1 MHQNEVSSLTLN
13 EYIASIKEKRIA
25 VVGAG
30 VSNMPLIRLLLENGC
45 DVTVCDKRSLAEMG
59 DTGLELKALGAAL
72 KLGEDYLESLDQ
84 DLIFRTPGLMP
95 FDPHLLAA
103 AEKGSEITSEMEVF
117 FALCP
122 CRTIA
127 VTGSDGK
134 TTTTTVISELLK
146 AAGHTVHLGGNIGRP
161 LLCDVPQMRPE
172 DFAVLEL
179 SSFQLHSM
187 TCRPNVAVITNISPN
202 HLDKHKDYQDYIDA
216 KMSIFSSQTAEDKL
230 VLNLEDGHSAYYA
243 AAARSS
249 LAYFSDKK
257 RVKNGAFCVDGQ
269 LYRVKDGLE
278 RRIMDASEIRI
289 PGEHNVQNYLAAF
302 SATDGLVPDEICRSV
317 ARSFAGVEHRLEHV
331 RELNGVLFINDSIAS
346 SPTRTGAGLRAMKR
360 KPIIIV
366 GGYDKH
372 IAFDGLGDDL
382 CRYAKRVFIT
392 GATAEKIRAAI
403 EASPLYPQSGLHY
416 EMIGSFDEAFRAA
429 AACAE
434 RGDVVLLSPA
444 CAAFDAFKNFAERG
458 AHFKELVMELKN
470 EDIGYQT

>member
-1 MHQNEVSSLTLN
+1 MSYEVILLTLD
-13 EYIASIKEKRIA
+13 EYVNSIKDKRIA

-30 VSNMPLIRLLLENGC
+30 VSNMPLIRLLLEEGC
-45 DVTVCDKRSLAEMG
+45 DVTVCDKRSPEAMSEDG
-59 DTGLELKALGAAL
+59 KELRRLGASL
-72 KLGEDYLESLDQ
+72 VLGEDYLEGLDQ
-84 DLIFRTPGLMP
+84 DIIFRTPGLMP

-103 AEKGSEITSEMEVF
+103 AEKGSVITSEMEVF

-122 CRTIA
+122 CRKIA

-161 LLCDVPQMRPE
+161 LLCDVPQMKKD

-187 TCRPNVAVITNISPN
+187 SCRPDVAVVTNISPN

-216 KMSIFSSQTAEDKL
+216 KMSIFASQRARERL

-249 LAYFSDKK
+249 IAYFSDKS
-257 RVKNGAFCVDGQ
+257 RVENGAFCLDGAI
-269 LYRVKDGLE
+269 YRVKDGAA
-278 RRIMDASEIRI
+278 RRIMDKSEIRL

-302 SATDGLVPDEICRSV
+302 SATEGLVPDEICRSV
-317 ARSFAGVEHRLEHV
+317 AQSFAGVEHRLEQV
-331 RELNGVLFINDSIAS
+331 REIKGVLFINDSIAS
-346 SPTRTGAGLRAMKR
+346 SPTRTAAGLRAMKR
-360 KPIIIV
+360 KPVIIV

-403 EASPLYPQSGLHY
+403 KASSLYPDSGLRF
-416 EMIGSFDEAFRAA
+416 EMIDGFDAAVRAA

-434 RGDVVLLSPA
+434 EGDVVLLSPA
-444 CAAFDAFKNFAERG
+444 CASFDAFPNFAARG
-458 AHFKELVMELKN
+458 DHFKKLVMELKD
-470 EDIGYQT
+470 EDIGYHS